1 MVPPEEQA
9 RAIQNFKIEAKM
21 LWGLSHPN
29 LPAFTTFFAENQCYF
44 LVMEYIDGQT
54 LEDLLGRQGAPF
66 PERRVLRWAEQLCDV
81 LEYLHSQNPPIIFRD
96 MKPGNIMVTRPGHI
110 KLIDFGIARFF
121 RPRHG
126 PDTQLLGTPGY
137 APPEQ
142 YGTAQ
147 TDERSDIYSLGMTLF
162 HLLTNSLSEKGFGVR
177 AKDLRLVN
185 PQVSPSVARAL
196 EKATAL
202 EPEMRYENIAA
213 FRSALCG
220 ASSFCFETG
229 EMATEPQQLAELCA
243 SYPEEAS
250 EYLAN
255 GEIDRW
261 LEDIGEAE
269 LALKTRWI
277 REMQIDSLD
286 SVEQFLRIVVGPNA
300 RMRSDAIPHTNGYSI
315 DNEEDRE
322 AKSASL
328 DQAMTYRQ
336 SLPLPLILTANRR
349 SSMQISPRRLDF
361 GPVYPSGLSAP
372 LTITISGY
380 QGLRVSGTIRPLEPW
395 IRVERTEFDGM
406 NTYVNVRIQSTQL
419 HSYTHYQGSVLI
431 SPYEKDEQD
440 IVVTVDADIQGYSTL
455 AGRRR
460 PGKTVT
466 PDEDDEDDTEFVIP
480 TLIQSGGQQLV
491 LESMGDASAEEEL
504 DDDRVIKYGRSDGQD
519 RWEPCP
525 ATLRQLRYQRLGLA
539 FSAAF
544 MAGCLWYIWLSGLSS
559 AFLPPSPWFIFVLAG
574 MIPATTLGALFINHD
589 EAWIVREM
597 INRVITGMG
606 CALVFL
612 GLTYA
617 MRQVLLSTPG
627 GLQLA
632 VMLLVTALGAVT
644 GTATTVHKQI
654 LTTTASL
661 LKLLRYHLWPV
672 VVIACI
678 LGGLLGSLLAAGLV
692 AWGFTLLGMLLGI
705 GIVIALILRVNYL
718 LKLQRRS

>member
-21 LWGLSHPN
+21 LWGLSHPH

-54 LEDLLGRQGAPF
+54 LEDLLERQHAPF

-81 LEYLHSQNPPIIFRD
+81 LDYLHSQNPPIIFRD
-96 MKPGNIMVTRPGHI
+96 IKPGNIMLTRPGHI

-121 RPRHG
+121 RPTNG

-162 HLLTNSLSEKGFGVR
+162 HLLTNTLSEKGFGVK
-177 AKDLRLVN
+177 AKDVRMIN

-202 EPEMRYENIAA
+202 EPEMRYESVAA
-213 FRSALCG
+213 FRTALCS

-229 EMATEPQQLAELCA
+229 EMALEPQQLAELCA

-255 GEIDRW
+255 GEIDNW
-261 LEDIGEAE
+261 LEDIGETE
-269 LALKTRWI
+269 LARKTCRI
-277 REMQIDSLD
+277 RTMHIDPLE
-286 SVEQFLRIVVGPNA
+286 SVEQFLRVVVGPNA
-300 RMRSDAIPHTNGYSI
+300 CMRSATVTHSI
-315 DNEEDRE
+315 DNEQDRE
-322 AKSASL
+322 ARTASQ
-328 DQAMTYRQ
+328 DQAMAYHPSL
-336 SLPLPLILTANRR
+336 SLPRIFTANRH

-372 LTITISGY
+372 LVITISGY
-380 QGLRVSGTIRPLEPW
+380 QGLRVRGTIRPLESW

-406 NTYVNVRIQSTQL
+406 NTYVKVRIHSTQL
-419 HSYTHYQGSVLI
+419 HSYTHYQGSVVI

-440 IVVTVDADIQGYSTL
+440 SIITVDADIQGYSAL
-455 AGRRR
+455 AGQRR

-466 PDEDDEDDTEFVIP
+466 PDEDDEDDAEFVMP
-480 TLIQSGGQQLV
+480 TSIQSGKQQLIFK
-491 LESMGDASAEEEL
+491 SIQGASTQEEL
-504 DDDRVIKYGRSDGQD
+504 YGDQEMKYGRSDGQD
-519 RWEPCP
+519 RWEPCL
-525 ATLRQLRYQRLGLA
+525 ATLQQLRYQRLGLA

-544 MAGCLWYIWLSGLSS
+544 MVGYLWYLWLSGLSS
-559 AFLPPSPWFIFVLAG
+559 AFQPPSPWFMLVLAG
-574 MIPATTLGALFINHD
+574 MIPAATLGALFINHD
-589 EAWIVREM
+589 TVWIAREM
-597 INRVITGMG
+597 LNRMMTGMG
-606 CALVFL
+606 CALLFL
-612 GLTYA
+612 A
-617 MRQVLLSTPG
+617 PVNVIWQVLLRTPSW
-627 GLQLA
+627 LQLA
-632 VMLLVTALGAVT
+632 AMLLVTALGAVT
-644 GTATTVHKQI
+644 GTATTVHRQI
-654 LTTTASL
+654 LATIEWV
-661 LKLLRYHLWPV
+661 LKLLRYHIWPV
-672 VVIACI
+672 VIIACI
-678 LGGLLGSLLAAGLV
+678 LGGLLGSFLAVGLG

-705 GIVIALILRVNYL
+705 GIVIALILRVHYL
-718 LKLQRRS
+718 LRL